1 LLYFHGYCCY
11 CWGFFVDSGQH
22 FITTVNFSSHIK
34 SLATGQ
40 QCAASEVVAFGLRL
54 AGHLI
59 GVLSPMPLS
68 NREFADA
75 VDMLFSKVVEADVL
89 FSQARV
95 RAAWLIGLQH
105 AVADGHSSN
114 RQWLSKQGK
123 H

>member
-1 LLYFHGYCCY
+1 MLGF
-11 CWGFFVDSGQH
+11 FFVDSGQH

-75 VDMLFSKVVEADVL
+75 VDMLFSKVPVVEADVL
-89 FSQARV
+89 WSQARV
-95 RAAWLIGLQH
+95 RAAWLIGLQQ
-105 AVADGHSSN
+105 AVAGGHSSN
-114 RQWLSKQGK
+114 RLWLSKQGK